1 LINPNKIVI
10 SSIQW
15 GEMNLDILMIQ
26 KDLTLRELM
35 KKGILVIDPVRL
47 SVKND
52 GQFILYQTISILL
65 TSKMTENKD
74 KNHYDLFVPENILS
88 PNHRREL

>member
-15 GEMNLDILMIQ
+15 GEMNLDILMIR

-35 KKGILVIDPVRL
+35 KKGLLIIDPVRL
-47 SVKND
+47 S
-52 GQFILYQTISILL
+52 